1 MSYSLPLN
9 LKVPTDVYF
18 DIPLKKSAPLLLFQ
32 TQERFENF
40 LPRFLNVKKVDDIIF
55 FNLESTLRHI
65 LGIFYFLW
73 EVFLINF
80 LSKMKS
86 QMA

>member
-1 MSYSLPLN
+1 MSYNLPLN
-9 LKVPTDVYF
+9 LKTPTDVYF

-32 TQERFENF
+32 TQERFQKF
-40 LPRFLNVKKVDDIIF
+40 LPRFFIIKKMDDVIF
-55 FNLESTLRHI
+55 FNLESTLIII
-65 LGIFYFLW
+65 LDFFYFLW

-80 LSKMKS
+80 LSKMKP